1 MNSYAND
8 VGSAFHP
15 LRRTA
20 VACLLL
26 AAASSAFAQHISV
39 GMKAGVPLTNLLG
52 NNSGGAPSQ
61 IEFPT
66 QTKRYTIGPVVNVG
80 LLLGFSVELSA
91 MYKRFDQ
98 RSIAITTTG
107 FITNDEIGYP
117 ITQTAGISAVG
128 HSWEFPV
135 ALQYHFSK
143 SSIRPYVEGGIS
155 FNHLGNVYDFKNAS
169 FSSPTPRQP
178 PYTVAP
184 VPGSFERVGGLVGIG
199 VDLKFHVIHVTPGLR
214 YTHYNEKN
222 FWLASASAVDFL
234 VGFTF

>member
-1 MNSYAND
+1 M
-8 VGSAFHP
+8 
-15 LRRTA
+15 
-20 VACLLL
+20 ACLLL
-26 AAASSAFAQHISV
+26 TVASSAFAQGISV
-39 GMKAGVPLTNLLG
+39 GIKAGVPLTDVVDTNPAGISNLPFQ
-52 NNSGGAPSQ
+52 A
-61 IEFPT
+61 
-66 QTKRYTIGPVVNVG
+66 QTRRYTMGPVVDIG
-80 LLLGFSVELSA
+80 LPLGFGVEFGA
-91 MYKRFDQ
+91 MYKRVDQ
-98 RSIAITTTG
+98 KSRAVTITG
-107 FITNDEIGYP
+107 FTTMGDTTVP
-117 ITQTAGISAVG
+117 IEQRADISAIG

-155 FNHLGNVYDFKNAS
+155 FNHLGSVYDFQNAS